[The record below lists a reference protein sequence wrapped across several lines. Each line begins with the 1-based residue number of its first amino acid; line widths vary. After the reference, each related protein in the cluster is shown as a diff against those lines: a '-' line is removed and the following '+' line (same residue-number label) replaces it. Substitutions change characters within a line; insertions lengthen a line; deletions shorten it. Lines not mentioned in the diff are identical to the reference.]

1 MKQKI
6 FALLLVFSFVLT
18 ITGCKS
24 NQNNSMDSKPSISY
38 EIKNPSHSV
47 GSPQKLISYQENLT
61 YDMQFPY
68 IGNSNID
75 QIILNHINEKVNSF
89 MSDNADY
96 KANGKGDRKELYSS
110 YQTFSYGDNNLSVEI
125 QYLTKDP
132 SNKTEIETVETLVF
146 NKEKL
151 ISNENVFRNNKIDI
165 VSQAIK
171 DSILSNEKYK
181 SDFEKNSKGIPE
193 SIDAVKNFAFS
204 GESVIFFY
212 ATGSILPVEHGV
224 VSIEVPKEKIEEAFS
239 TSSPEPFKGPKSS
252 AKEAVEQGKPI
263 IALTFD
269 DGPMDGKTDIILDEL
284 EKYNAHAT
292 FFVVGNQAE
301 KCPELLKRQIDL
313 GCEIGNHTYSHASLS
328 SLNVSQI
335 ENQINKTNTIVQQA
349 TGIVP
354 SLVRPPYGNKN
365 QTVKN
370 TVKSPLI
377 LWDVDTLD
385 WKTKNTNSTINKV
398 LNEAA
403 DGNIILMHDI
413 HDSTVEAIKT
423 IIPKL
428 INKGFYLATVSEM
441 FEAKGLTISPGN
453 AYVKAS

>member
-24 NQNNSMDSKPSISY
+24 NQNNPMDDKPSISY
-38 EIKNPSHSV
+38 EIKNPSHDV

-75 QIILNHINEKVNSF
+75 QIILNHINKKVNTF

-151 ISNENVFRNNKIDI
+151 ISNENVFRSNKMDI
-165 VSQAIK
+165 VSKAIK
-171 DSILSNEKYK
+171 DAIMSNEKYK
-181 SDFEKNSKGIPE
+181 SDFEKNSNGIPE
-193 SIDAVKNFAFS
+193 SIDAVKNFVFS

-212 ATGSILPVEHGV
+212 ATGSVLPVQHGI
-224 VSIEVPKEKIEEAFS
+224 VSVEVPKEKIEEAFS

-252 AKEAVEQGKPI
+252 AREAVEQGKPI

-269 DGPMDGKTDIILDEL
+269 DGPMDGKTNIILDEL
-284 EKYNAHAT
+284 EKYDAHAT

-313 GCEIGNHTYSHASLS
+313 GCEIGNHTYSHESLS
-328 SLNVSQI
+328 NLSVSQI
-335 ENQINKTNTIVQQA
+335 ENQINKTNNIVQQA

-370 TVKSPLI
+370 TVKAPLI

-413 HDSTVEAIKT
+413 HDATVEAIKT

>member
-6 FALLLVFSFVLT
+6 FSIVLIFSLVLI

-24 NQNNSMDSKPSISY
+24 NQNSFMDNKPSISY
-38 EIKNPSHSV
+38 EIKDPIRKAGNA
-47 GSPQKLISYQENLT
+47 QKLASYQENLT
-61 YDMQFPY
+61 YDMIFPC
-68 IGNSNID
+68 IGNANID
-75 QIILNHINEKVNSF
+75 KIILSHITDKIDNF
-89 MSDNADY
+89 MSENSDY
-96 KANGKGDRKELYSS
+96 KANGNGNRKELYSS
-110 YQTFSYGDNNLSVEI
+110 YQSFTYGDNNISVEI
-125 QYLTKDP
+125 QYLIKDP
-132 SNKTEIETVETLVF
+132 SNKTEIETAETLIF
-146 NKEKL
+146 NGETL
-151 ISNENVFRNNKIDI
+151 ISNESVFKNQKMNI
-165 VSQAIK
+165 VVQSIK
-171 DSILSNEKYK
+171 DSLLSNEKYK
-181 SDFEKNSKGIPE
+181 SDFEKNSNAIPE
-193 SIDAVKNFAFS
+193 SMEAIKNFAFS
-204 GESVIFFY
+204 EDSVIFFY
-212 ATGSILPVEHGV
+212 APGSILPVNHGV
-224 VSIEVPKEKIEEAFS
+224 VYVEIPKEKIQEAFS
-239 TSSPEPFKGPKSS
+239 SASPAPFKGPKSN

-269 DGPMDGKTDIILDEL
+269 DGPMDGKTNIILDEL
-284 EKYNAHAT
+284 EKYDAHAT

-301 KCPELLKRQIDL
+301 QCPDILKRQIDL

-328 SLNVSQI
+328 SLSTSQI
-335 ENQINKTNTIVQQA
+335 EDQIYKTNTVVEQA

>member
-1 MKQKI
+1 MKQKL
-6 FALLLVFSFVLT
+6 FSLLLIFSFVLT

-24 NQNNSMDSKPSISY
+24 NQNNSMHDVPSISY
-38 EIKNPSHSV
+38 EIQNSSHDV
-47 GSPQKLISYQENLT
+47 GSPQKIISYQENLT

-75 QIILNHINEKVNSF
+75 QIILNHITEKVNTF
-89 MSDNADY
+89 MSDNVDY
-96 KANGKGDRKELYSS
+96 KANSKGDRKELYSS

-151 ISNENVFRNNKIDI
+151 ISNESVFKKNKIDI
-165 VSQAIK
+165 VTQAIK
-171 DSILSNEKYK
+171 DAILSNEKYK
-181 SDFEKNSKGIPE
+181 SDFEKNPNTIPE
-193 SIDAVKNFAFS
+193 SIDAVKHFVFS
-204 GESVIFFY
+204 DDSVIFFY
-212 ATGSILPVEHGV
+212 ATGSVLPVQHGI
-224 VSIEVPKEKIEEAFS
+224 VSIEIPKEKIQEAFS

-252 AKEAVEQGKPI
+252 AREAVEQGKPI

-269 DGPMDGKTDIILDEL
+269 DGPMDGKTNIILDEL
-284 EKYNAHAT
+284 EKYDAHAT

-301 KCPELLKRQIDL
+301 KCPDILKRQIDL

-328 SLNVSQI
+328 NLSADQISSQI
-335 ENQINKTNTIVQQA
+335 DKTNNIVQQA
-349 TGIVP
+349 TGVVP

-370 TVKSPLI
+370 TVKAPLI

-413 HDSTVEAIKT
+413 HDATVQAIKT

-428 INKGFYLATVSEM
+428 IDKGFYLATVSEM
-441 FEAKGLTISPGN
+441 FEAKDLAISAGN
-453 AYVKAS
+453 AYVKAN